1 MIKIEVI
8 SGIYWLQNHDRSTK
22 LLNVFFLKS
31 SILVDKM
38 LYNFHFTFYVI
49 IIEITIVIVV

>member
-1 MIKIEVI
+1 MTEV
-8 SGIYWLQNHDRSTK
+8 
-22 LLNVFFLKS
+22 LNYSMFFFLKS

-49 IIEITIVIVV
+49 IIEITIVIVL